1 MIRIFEVL
9 LALLIVLLLAVV
21 VGVLLPSH
29 GHIERTVEVS
39 NPVRQVFDSIDTF
52 RRYPQWTAAR
62 MWDPQVQMRLEGPES
77 GVGAKV
83 AWTSTSPKVRDGSL
97 TITSSDEDNKVTMA
111 VDNYWTGTDKT
122 YTLSLK
128 PSSNG
133 RTVVIHWAYDVDY
146 GWDLVARYA
155 GLYINGDPAA
165 VVQTNLNNLAAIM
178 AGFPN
183 TDYKEQPIEV
193 VDVAA
198 KPVFM
203 VATKAKRSLDEVE
216 EATDAAIGEIEA
228 AMAKAGVTAAGPR
241 MTITTTWGEEDYA
254 FSVAIPVS
262 SATITLDNQQFTIE
276 TPAPA
281 PAPSATDTDEE
292 EGTAATAADTP
303 GQKDRDGLLIVDHN
317 VRAGLW
323 YQGKA
328 LVTDYKGSPAAL
340 PLLRLNQKAYAET
353 HGYHYND
360 SGFLGRYWDELLS
373 EPGTAQDEQEFK
385 VYLPIQL

>member
-9 LALLIVLLLAVV
+9 LASLIVLVLAVV

-39 NPVRQVFDSIDTF
+39 SPVRQVFDSVNTF

-62 MWDPQVQMRLEGPES
+62 VWDPQVQMRLEGPES
-77 GVGAKV
+77 GPGAKV
-83 AWTSTSPKVRDGSL
+83 NWTSASPKVGEGSL
-97 TITSSDEDNKVTMA
+97 TITASDPDSKVTMA
-111 VDNYWTGTDKT
+111 VDNNWIGTDKT
-122 YTLSLK
+122 YTVELQ
-128 PSSNG
+128 PSQNG
-133 RTVVIHWAYDVDY
+133 KTLVIHWEYDVDY
-146 GWDLVARYA
+146 GWDLLARYG

-165 VVQTNLNNLAAIM
+165 TLQTNLNNLAAM
-178 AGFPN
+178 VAGFPN

-193 VDVAA
+193 VDVTA

-216 EATDAAIGEIEA
+216 EATDTAIGEIEA
-228 AMAKAGVTAAGPR
+228 AMAKAGLTAAGPR
-241 MTITTTWGEEDYA
+241 MTITTAWGDEDYT
-254 FSVAIPVS
+254 FSVAIPVD
-262 SATITLDNQQFTIE
+262 ATTFTLDGKQYTIE
-276 TPAPA
+276 TPVMS
-281 PAPSATDTDEE
+281 PSATDTDDEE
-292 EGTAATAADTP
+292 TTPATDTP
-303 GQKDRDGLLIVDHN
+303 GEKDRSGMLIVDHN

-328 LVTDYKGSPAAL
+328 LVTDYTGSPAAL

-353 HGYHYND
+353 HGYHYNE

-373 EPGTAQDEQEFK
+373 QPGTAQDEQEFK

>member
-83 AWTSTSPKVRDGSL
+83 AWSSTNAKVRDGSL

-111 VDNYWTGTDKT
+111 VDNHWTGTDKT

-146 GWDLVARYA
+146 GWDLMARYA

-198 KPVFM
+198 KPVFL
-203 VATKAKRSLDEVE
+203 VATKAKRSLDDVE

-262 SATITLDNQQFTIE
+262 SATITLDNQQYTIE

-281 PAPSATDTDEE
+281 PSATGTDEE
-292 EGTAATAADTP
+292 EGTAAPADDTP
-303 GQKDRDGLLIVDHN
+303 GQKDRNGLLIVDHN